1 MRSITK
7 NDGVLIIGMGVCVGM
22 WMCAGSAIDGAY
34 IYDSAVWLCVLLV
47 SVAALI
53 YARFMPTQDIVKS
66 PLFVAGVVVLAI
78 VFIRQWLQLTHFDR
92 DITEAFYSND
102 ASLFRYATTQLVMW
116 VCGWSYLLVAT
127 IPARSLP
134 TLARQYWREWS
145 IVTAIIVVAGVL
157 RFVDLG
163 IVPHIINGDEGLIG
177 TWASQVMTQIGT
189 LGLVFANMDGVGTN
203 YLYVMGWIFQL
214 FGQNALTVRILPALF
229 GVLAV
234 GTNYLFTRALF
245 GQRTA
250 TIMAVLLTFA
260 HVHVHF
266 SRTVAVSYIYATAL
280 VPLVLWGLWQ
290 VVQTRQLWPAG
301 IAALALALQI
311 NLYVDGWAWSVLVL
325 LIIVAWLIVDRAAVI
340 AAWRQLAV
348 MLGLMLLGLAPMILW
363 GVYHPADFFARLST
377 DGSIITGWVAR
388 EAASKGISS
397 FQQILEMYQYA
408 FSTFISLP
416 FGDFY
421 HAEVPTLDIVSAGL
435 FLVGL
440 VLVHNRLHTRRMLL
454 VLGWFW
460 GGVTALAVFT
470 IPFSTYH
477 YRLLVVLPVV
487 AVPLGF
493 VLVDLNGMV
502 LLKNQQAQQFIP
514 QLAVTEDC
522 QHAMANTTFYGM
534 GGYELSPPELPLAV
548 ALAQAT
554 VGTHDI
560 MHELQ
565 DVRVPIRHQVVAI
578 NEGNTVNG
586 YVLVLEDLREAYEL
600 DRLKADFVS
609 MISHELRTPLAAI
622 VGATSMLVN
631 SGVTSPRDVQQDMLL
646 LIQSQGQRLQTLIE
660 DILNLARINRESVRL
675 QRETIDPL
683 TLVRR
688 IVGQNLPTKRRVR
701 ITTKGAT
708 PMGQTLSHE
717 QILQG
722 VWGERYDQENQYLW
736 VHMSHIRRKL
746 QAANI
751 THLAIE
757 NVRGIGYRL
766 GYIS

>member
-7 NDGVLIIGMGVCVGM
+7 NEGVLIICMGVCVGM

-487 AVPLGF
+487 YVCVAIALEYGAGLLER
-493 VLVDLNGMV
+493 VLPRMGVNG
-502 LLKNQQAQQFIP
+502 LLVVIVAGISWQNHAIYQSELATVCRYGGDIQTQQAGALANYLYKMQLQGGIVYVYGDPSGFYYGPWRSLTFLNPQLEFHNSEDVVDTNTAESNLPVYAVAIP
-514 QLAVTEDC
+514 Q
-522 QHAMANTTFYGM
+522 HRG
-534 GGYELSPPELPLAV
+534 ELEI
-548 ALAQAT
+548 AQSKSHQPQPIEAIT
-554 VGTHDI
+554 QCSEEILYITRI
-560 MHELQ
+560 M
-565 DVRVPIRHQVVAI
+565 
-578 NEGNTVNG
+578 
-586 YVLVLEDLREAYEL
+586 
-600 DRLKADFVS
+600 
-609 MISHELRTPLAAI
+609 TP
-622 VGATSMLVN
+622 
-631 SGVTSPRDVQQDMLL
+631 
-646 LIQSQGQRLQTLIE
+646 
-660 DILNLARINRESVRL
+660 
-675 QRETIDPL
+675 
-683 TLVRR
+683 
-688 IVGQNLPTKRRVR
+688 
-701 ITTKGAT
+701 
-708 PMGQTLSHE
+708 
-717 QILQG
+717 
-722 VWGERYDQENQYLW
+722 
-736 VHMSHIRRKL
+736 
-746 QAANI
+746 
-751 THLAIE
+751 
-757 NVRGIGYRL
+757 
-766 GYIS
+766 

>member
-116 VCGWSYLLVAT
+116 VCGWSYLIVAT
-127 IPARSLP
+127 IPAWSVV
-134 TLARQYWREWS
+134 TLARQHWREWS
-145 IVTAIIVVAGVL
+145 VLTGIVVLAGIL
-157 RFVDLG
+157 RWVDLG
-163 IVPHIINGDEGLIG
+163 VVPNIINGDEGLIG
-177 TWASQVMTQIGT
+177 TWATQVMTQIGT
-189 LGLVFANMDGVGTN
+189 LGLLFANMDGVGTN
-203 YLYVMGWIFQL
+203 YLYVMQLIFHV
-214 FGQNALTVRILPALF
+214 FGRSAMTVRLLPSIF
-229 GVLAV
+229 GVLAIV
-234 GTNYLFTRALF
+234 TNYLFTRSLF

-290 VVQTRQLWPAG
+290 VVQTRQLWPAV
-301 IAALALALQI
+301 IAALALALQV
-311 NLYVDGWAWSVLVL
+311 NLYIDGWAWSVLVL

-348 MLGLMLLGLAPMILW
+348 MLGLMLLGLAPMLLW

-421 HAEVPTLDIVSAGL
+421 HADVPTLDIVSAGL
-435 FLVGL
+435 FLIGL
-440 VLVHNRLHTRRMLL
+440 VIVHNRLHTRRMLL

-487 AVPLGF
+487 YVCVAIALEYGAGLLER
-493 VLVDLNGMV
+493 VLPRMGVNG
-502 LLKNQQAQQFIP
+502 LLVVIVAGISWQNHAIYQSELATVCRYGGDIQTQQAGALANYLYKMQLHGGIVYVYGDPSGFYYGPWRSLTFLNPQLEFHNSEDGIDMNTMESTMPVYAVAIP
-514 QLAVTEDC
+514 Q
-522 QHAMANTTFYGM
+522 
-534 GGYELSPPELPLAV
+534 
-548 ALAQAT
+548 
-554 VGTHDI
+554 
-560 MHELQ
+560 
-565 DVRVPIRHQVVAI
+565 
-578 NEGNTVNG
+578 
-586 YVLVLEDLREAYEL
+586 
-600 DRLKADFVS
+600 
-609 MISHELRTPLAAI
+609 
-622 VGATSMLVN
+622 
-631 SGVTSPRDVQQDMLL
+631 
-646 LIQSQGQRLQTLIE
+646 
-660 DILNLARINRESVRL
+660 
-675 QRETIDPL
+675 
-683 TLVRR
+683 RR
-688 IVGQNLPTKRRVR
+688 IELESMQSNALHPQPIDAITQCGEEILYITR
-701 ITTKGAT
+701 IMT
-708 PMGQTLSHE
+708 P
-717 QILQG
+717 
-722 VWGERYDQENQYLW
+722 
-736 VHMSHIRRKL
+736 
-746 QAANI
+746 
-751 THLAIE
+751 
-757 NVRGIGYRL
+757 
-766 GYIS
+766 

>member
-487 AVPLGF
+487 YVCVAIALEYGAGLLER
-493 VLVDLNGMV
+493 VLPRMGVNG
-502 LLKNQQAQQFIP
+502 LLVVIVAGISWQNHAIYQSELATVCRYGGDIQTQQAGALANYLYKMQLQGGIVYVYGDPSGFYYGPWRSLTFLNPQLEFHNSEDVVDTNTAESNLPVYAVAIP
-514 QLAVTEDC
+514 Q
-522 QHAMANTTFYGM
+522 HRG
-534 GGYELSPPELPLAV
+534 ELEI
-548 ALAQAT
+548 AQSKSHQPQPIEAIT
-554 VGTHDI
+554 QCSEEILYITRI
-560 MHELQ
+560 M
-565 DVRVPIRHQVVAI
+565 
-578 NEGNTVNG
+578 
-586 YVLVLEDLREAYEL
+586 
-600 DRLKADFVS
+600 
-609 MISHELRTPLAAI
+609 TP
-622 VGATSMLVN
+622 
-631 SGVTSPRDVQQDMLL
+631 
-646 LIQSQGQRLQTLIE
+646 
-660 DILNLARINRESVRL
+660 
-675 QRETIDPL
+675 
-683 TLVRR
+683 
-688 IVGQNLPTKRRVR
+688 
-701 ITTKGAT
+701 
-708 PMGQTLSHE
+708 
-717 QILQG
+717 
-722 VWGERYDQENQYLW
+722 
-736 VHMSHIRRKL
+736 
-746 QAANI
+746 
-751 THLAIE
+751 
-757 NVRGIGYRL
+757 
-766 GYIS
+766 